1 MTTLQE
7 STLRVAINNHYV
19 TSERNNYGYYE
30 LYSSPEVFKEFII
43 DFFRELEKQAAIDAL
58 AKAERIEEKQS
69 EILPI
74 QSYTEEFER
83 QTQLGA
89 RCGYFAAYLAN
100 FIDQMTPD
108 QREIIAIQFDQNLFV
123 TDKAMAE
130 RFRNAN
136 NTQTINN

>member
-58 AKAERIEEKQS
+58 RQAEKVKEMSDE
-69 EILPI
+69 LNATPI
-74 QSYTEEFER
+74 PSSEFER
-83 QTQLGA
+83 
-89 RCGYFAAYLAN
+89 YLAICAQRGTFATYLTN

-108 QREIIAIQFDQNLFV
+108 QREIIAIQFDQNLFG

-136 NTQTINN
+136 NTSHENN